1 MTIKKEMS
9 PNYLAWSQAWTFS
22 TAANFY
28 PDQNVKGLDLSAC
41 LSSAAHRLH
50 QEVSSG
56 KLPYVAM
63 DYADDLTNSLKELTP
78 YLHSFKHM
86 LLLGIGGSALGARAL
101 QKAFYPQQD
110 WPGYPFNPND
120 RSLWIADNIDPET
133 LPAWFERLPAKDT
146 LVLVISKSGGTIE
159 TMAQYF
165 LAKQWLE
172 KELPKSNPKNDP
184 DSWVNDCPDDWTDGC
199 PKTWPD
205 SWPDCWKDHFL
216 FITDE
221 HKGFLRQQANLYD
234 IRTLPVPEH
243 LGGRYSVLC
252 SVGLVPAAFLGMDWQ
267 ALLEGAKELVR
278 PFNQAKSP
286 EQMEKALNDHPA
298 WNMALW
304 AENLMQRGFNELIYF
319 TYVPKFAAF
328 GAWFAQLWAESLG
341 KNGLGS
347 MPLPAVGVTDQHSLQ
362 QMFLDGPRNKGC
374 IFISGGGLPKGPSF
388 PEELPSQWEFLKGH
402 NLHDLLAAETL
413 GTRMALTE
421 CEMPLLD
428 IRLGSTT
435 ENTAGRLMPLLGLAT
450 IFTGWLMGINPLD
463 QPAVEL
469 GKRLANASLG
479 ASGLEEEKK
488 KLAAF
493 SSAKETI
500 QEF

>member
-1 MTIKKEMS
+1 MKTEMS
-9 PNYLAWSQAWTFS
+9 PNYLAWSQAWTLS
-22 TAANFY
+22 TATNFS
-28 PDQNVKGLDLSAC
+28 PDQKLKGIDLTAC
-41 LSSAAHRLH
+41 QSSVSRRLH
-50 QEVSSG
+50 HAVSSG
-56 KLPYVAM
+56 ELPYVAM
-63 DYADDLTNSLKELTP
+63 DYAEELTESLKELTP
-78 YLHSFKHM
+78 YLQSFKHM

-110 WPGYPFNPND
+110 WPGYPLNPND
-120 RSLWIADNIDPET
+120 RILWIADNVDPET

-146 LVLVISKSGGTIE
+146 LVVVISKSGGTIE

-165 LAKQWLE
+165 LAKEWLE
-172 KELPKSNPKNDP
+172 KELPEDKPQDGPYAYPNARTGAQALNG
-184 DSWVNDCPDDWTDGC
+184 TDGDL
-199 PKTWPD
+199 K
-205 SWPDCWKDHFL
+205 SWQDHL
-216 FITDE
+216 VFITDE
-221 HKGFLRQQANLYD
+221 HKGFLRQQANLYN

-252 SVGLVPAAFLGMDWQ
+252 AVGLVPAAFLGMDWQ
-267 ALLEGAKELVR
+267 ALLDGAKELVR
-278 PFNQAKSP
+278 PFNQAKNP

-304 AENLMQRGFNELIYF
+304 AESLMQRGFNELIYF

-328 GAWFAQLWAESLG
+328 GSWFAQLWAESLG

-388 PEELPSQWEFLKGH
+388 PAELPSQWDFLQGH
-402 NLHDLLAAETL
+402 NLHDLLAAEAL
-413 GTRMALTE
+413 GTRMALAE
-421 CEMPLLD
+421 CDVPLLE
-428 IRLGSTT
+428 IRLGSTN
-435 ENTAGRLMPLLGLAT
+435 ENTAGRLMTLLGLTT
-450 IFTGWLMGINPLD
+450 IFTGWLMDINPLD

-479 ASGLEEEKK
+479 ASGLKEEKK
-488 KLAAF
+488 KLFAF
-493 SSAKETI
+493 SNAKETI

>member
-1 MTIKKEMS
+1 MTKHTEMS
-9 PNYLAWSQAWTFS
+9 PNYLAWSQAWTLS
-22 TAANFY
+22 TAENFN
-28 PDQNVKGLDLSAC
+28 PDQKIKGINLTAC
-41 LSSAAHRLH
+41 LSSVAKRLH
-50 QEVSSG
+50 QELSAG
-56 KLPYVAM
+56 KLPYIAM
-63 DYADDLTNSLKELTP
+63 DYVGDLTKQLEALTP
-78 YLHSFKHM
+78 YLHSFKHL

-110 WPGYPFNPND
+110 WPGHPLKPND
-120 RSLWIADNIDPET
+120 RSLWIADNIDPES

-172 KELPKSNPKNDP
+172 KELPAD
-184 DSWVNDCPDDWTDGC
+184 
-199 PKTWPD
+199 
-205 SWPDCWKDHFL
+205 WKDHLL

-221 HKGFLRQQANLYD
+221 HKGFLREQANLYNV
-234 IRTLPVPEH
+234 RTLPVPDN

-252 SVGLVPAAFLGMDWQ
+252 AVGLVPAVFLGLDWQ
-267 ALLEGAKELVR
+267 ALLEGAKALVH
-278 PFNQAKSP
+278 PFNHAKNPAQMQA
-286 EQMEKALNDHPA
+286 ALNDHPA
-298 WNMALW
+298 WNMAIW
-304 AENLMQRGFNELIYF
+304 AESLMQRGFNELIYF

-328 GAWFAQLWAESLG
+328 GSWFAQLWAESLG

-374 IFISGGGLPKGPSF
+374 IFISGGSLPQGPA
-388 PEELPSQWEFLKGH
+388 LPPNLAPQWNFLNGR
-402 NLHDLLAAETL
+402 NLHDLLVAETL
-413 GTRMALTE
+413 GTRLALSE
-421 CEMPLLD
+421 CEIPLLD
-428 IRLGSTT
+428 VRLGVAN
-435 ENTAGRLMPLLGLAT
+435 ENTAGRLMTLLGLAT
-450 IFTGWLMGINPLD
+450 IFTGWLMDINPLD

-479 ASGLEEEKK
+479 ASGLEDEKK

-493 SSAKETI
+493 SKAKETI